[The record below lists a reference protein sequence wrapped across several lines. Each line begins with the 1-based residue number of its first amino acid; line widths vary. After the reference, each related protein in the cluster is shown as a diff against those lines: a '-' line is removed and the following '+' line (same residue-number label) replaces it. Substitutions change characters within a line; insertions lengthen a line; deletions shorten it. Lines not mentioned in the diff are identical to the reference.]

1 MWRWRWTR
9 WPDWTYQYHE
19 ACIPNQWWRLTTDQT
34 NEYKYR
40 IQHSPLSFSSHGTSL
55 GSSLSQELPMWT
67 GGYQNHCE
75 SRPSIYRPPTL
86 RLTISA
92 ITDWWRC
99 SDAQRVPLGGTY
111 PYQEHTGERLEV
123 WGDPGQW
130 QVESERIHLLKIF
143 HFSSL
148 LSGSWWRRPTVCQR
162 VGYLSLS
169 PLVRKFTFSNRKIS
183 LRHHDAIT
191 RVFTSFLSVTMI

>member
-99 SDAQRVPLGGTY
+99 SDAQRVPLGGTH

-123 WGDPGQW
+123 WGNPGQR
-130 QVESERIHLLKIF
+130 QVGVREDSFAENILLFLFVVRFVVTAAHCVSEGGISITVTLGKKIYIF
-143 HFSSL
+143 
-148 LSGSWWRRPTVCQR
+148 
-162 VGYLSLS
+162 
-169 PLVRKFTFSNRKIS
+169 K
-183 LRHHDAIT
+183 
-191 RVFTSFLSVTMI
+191 